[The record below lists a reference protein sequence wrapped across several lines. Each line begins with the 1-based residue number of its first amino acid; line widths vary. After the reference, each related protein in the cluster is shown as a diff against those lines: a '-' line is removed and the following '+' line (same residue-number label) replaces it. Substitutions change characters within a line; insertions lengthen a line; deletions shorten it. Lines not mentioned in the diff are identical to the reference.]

1 MGCWSG
7 QLRGLLISFC
17 SFGVHEVNN
26 RCPTGWTMRQYTN
39 QEWFYRWRPL
49 KFCVSDQKI
58 KNGLDESGPRA
69 RRPLVG
75 PVLTAL
81 SSHRFFKAR
90 LRAGSSLEDLLIQI
104 GHLFVG
110 SALHQLFRQP
120 LQNLW
125 LRDRR
130 TGSVKMLWHTGQ
142 WRSSSD
148 LEAIEF
154 LSEAENWKYS
164 QSWLFSLLL
173 T

>member
-1 MGCWSG
+1 MPY
-7 QLRGLLISFC
+7 R
-17 SFGVHEVNN
+17 VNN
-26 RCPTGWTMRQYTN
+26 ETIHKSGMVLQVEATKILCAWMSLT
-39 QEWFYRWRPL
+39 
-49 KFCVSDQKI
+49 KKI